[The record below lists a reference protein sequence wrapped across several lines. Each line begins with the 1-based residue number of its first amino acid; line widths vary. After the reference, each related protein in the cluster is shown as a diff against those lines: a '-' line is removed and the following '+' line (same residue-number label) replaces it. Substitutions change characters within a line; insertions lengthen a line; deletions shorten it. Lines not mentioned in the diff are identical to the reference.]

1 MTTLI
6 DVNVNEKYFEVN
18 YMESMSQVFKMFRQM
33 QLDLKSETDK
43 ELHNELLRTQ
53 RMQQDVLHIIEL
65 LNFNAS
71 EGYNFAKM
79 LQIIGRARRKI
90 KDRIEEREVVKELVK
105 KYEED
110 FKSILEKTIVDKEKF
125 DRRQDNRSYRIR
137 ELTELEGFNDII
149 KKKKKELKMA
159 S

>member
-1 MTTLI
+1 MTTLSI
-6 DVNVNEKYFEVN
+6 DVNEKLFEVN
-18 YMESMSQVFKMFRQM
+18 YMESMSQVFKIFRQM
-33 QLDLKSETDK
+33 QLDLKRETDK
-43 ELHNELLRTQ
+43 ELQNELLRVQ

-79 LQIIGRARRKI
+79 LQIIGRARRRI
-90 KDRIEEREVVKELVK
+90 KDRIEEREVVKVLVE

-110 FKSILEKTIVDKEKF
+110 FKSILESTIVDKEKF

-137 ELTELEGFNDII
+137 ELPELEGFNDII

>member
-1 MTTLI
+1 MTTLSI
-6 DVNVNEKYFEVN
+6 DVNEKLFQVD
-18 YMESMSQVFKMFRQM
+18 YMESMSQIFKMFRQM
-33 QLDLKSETDK
+33 QMDLKRETDI
-43 ELHNELLRTQ
+43 ELKNELLRTE
-53 RMQQDVLHIIEL
+53 RMRQDVLHIIEL

-79 LQIIGRARRKI
+79 LQVISRARRKI

-105 KYEED
+105 KYDSD
-110 FKSILEKTIVDKEKF
+110 FKDILESTIKDKEKF
-125 DRRQDNRSYRIR
+125 DRMQDKRSYRIR

-149 KKKKKELKMA
+149 KKKKKELKLA